1 MRYPI
6 AIEPGDDCHAFG
18 VVVPDLPGC
27 FSAGDTMDEAIVNAS
42 ESILLMLESYLDEGK
57 PFPNPKP
64 LDEHRK
70 NPEFDGWIWALAD
83 IDLSQLDDKAE
94 RVNITLPKRVLR
106 VIDEGAKR
114 AGESRS
120 AFLARAGLEAAHHHL
135 SNASAD

>member
-6 AIEPGDDCHAFG
+6 AIEVGDEHHACG

-27 FSAGDTMDEAIVNAS
+27 FSAGDTMDEAISNAH
-42 ESILLMLESYLDEGK
+42 EAILMMLESYLDEGK
-57 PFPNPKP
+57 PFPEPKL

-70 NPEFDGWIWALAD
+70 NPEFEGWIWALVD
-83 IDLSQLDDKAE
+83 IDLCQLDNTVE

-114 AGESRS
+114 AGESRP
-120 AFLARAGLEAAHHHL
+120 AFLAKAGLDAARQRQG
-135 SNASAD
+135 AG